1 MNKLKNNRED
11 LFDKYNTKELKITEH
26 KFHKSTLMGLSLIH
40 I

>member
-1 MNKLKNNRED
+1 MRK

-26 KFHKSTLMGLSLIH
+26 KFHKSTLMEDGTYQKIFVR